1 MIDVILPVLD
11 EAGALAWVLPR
22 MPEGYRAIVV
32 DNGSSDG
39 SADIARDLGADVV
52 TEARRGFGA
61 ACWAGLNAATSDL
74 VAFMD
79 ADASLDPEELP
90 LVCDPVALGDA
101 DLMLGARSAQPGS
114 WPRHAQLAN
123 RYLAHQVR
131 RRTGVTVSD
140 LGPMRAARRG
150 PLLGLDLQDRG
161 FAWPLEMVLKAGA
174 AGWLIDE
181 CPITYRPRIGRS
193 KVTGTVRGT
202 VRASRD
208 MSRLLRATRVIQ

>member
-1 MIDVILPVLD
+1 MIDVILPVLN

-39 SADIARDLGADVV
+39 SADIALNLGADVV
-52 TEARRGFGA
+52 TEPRRGFGA
-61 ACWAGLNAATSDL
+61 ACWAGLNTATSDL

-79 ADASLDPEELP
+79 ADASLDPRELP
-90 LVCDPVALGDA
+90 QVCDPVMLGDA
-101 DLMLGARSAQPGS
+101 DLVLGARSVQSGS

-123 RYLAHQVR
+123 RYLAHQVQ
-131 RRTGVTVSD
+131 RRTGVALSD

-150 PLLGLDLQDRG
+150 PLLALDLQDRG
-161 FAWPLEMVLKAGA
+161 FAWPLEMVLKAA
-174 AGWLIDE
+174 TAGWLVRE
-181 CPITYRPRIGRS
+181 CPVSYRPRIGRS

-202 VRASRD
+202 ARAARD
-208 MSRLLRATRVIQ
+208 MSRLLRDTRGAQ